1 MAARGGIV
9 AILDST
15 SQIIGHRWL
24 IPLIAVFLITH
35 SPAVIL
41 AAPEPQQKETVH
53 ASKCMYYSDNE
64 SYENARQQALVKI
77 AREAVQ
83 RHRIYVQSATRVKNL
98 QLEEDIIATTS
109 SAMLKEFTI
118 EKEERKIQEICLT
131 ISAQLDLQTTE
142 ETIRQRLTAKE
153 VAKEAQ
159 DAVTTQKQDFA
170 LTVWTNKPSNTFL
183 EHDRLIIYVKS
194 ERDAY
199 LRLDYF
205 QADGTVLHLV
215 PNVYRGQA
223 KIEAGKTY
231 AFGDANSPEE
241 FIIQG
246 PFGDEVINAMASLTP
261 IVLSKEPTGPTSDSR
276 TYIQSSLRG
285 VKLQQKVTTAV
296 SLPMKTESTDAQ
308 AFKGQ
313 SAKTG
318 PMPPAKP

>member
-1 MAARGGIV
+1 MS
-9 AILDST
+9 ILDRT
-15 SQIIGHRWL
+15 SQIIRHRV
-24 IPLIAVFLITH
+24 IPPLIGVLLSTH

-41 AAPEPQQKETVH
+41 AAPESQQKETVH
-53 ASKCMYYSDNE
+53 ASRCYRYGDQE
-64 SYENARQQALVKI
+64 SYDGARKSAVTIAL
-77 AREAVQ
+77 REAVQ
-83 RHRIYVQSATRVKNL
+83 SHRIFVEAATKVKNF
-98 QLEEDIIATTS
+98 QLEDDIIATTS
-109 SAMLKEFTI
+109 SAMLKELKV
-118 EKEERKIQEICLT
+118 EKEERKEQEVCVT
-131 ISAQLDLQTTE
+131 ISARLDLRTTE
-142 ETIRQRLTAKE
+142 ETIRQRLAAKE
-153 VAKEAQ
+153 VATEAQ
-159 DAVTTQKQDFA
+159 DAVATQKQDFA
-170 LTVWTNKPSNTFL
+170 LTVWTSKPSNNFL

-205 QADGTVLHLV
+205 QADGTVMHLV

-261 IVLSKEPTGPTSDSR
+261 IVLSNEPTGPTSDSR
-276 TYIQSSLRG
+276 TYIRSSLRG
-285 VKLQQKVTTAV
+285 VRLQQKVTTAA
-296 SLPMKTESTDAQ
+296 SLSMKTESTDTQ